1 MNVLMLDGKE
11 YILRADINVFEHIY
25 KKYGSL
31 EEFEEK
37 LDITVIKDIV
47 AVMINEHFA
56 FIGTPERVTENFV
69 GARIMPR
76 DFEDVTKTVLGELI
90 DSIKSKN

>member
-1 MNVLMLDGKE
+1 MNVLTLDGKE

-31 EEFEEK
+31 EEFEKK
-37 LDITVIKDIV
+37 LDITVVKDIA

-69 GARIMPR
+69 GARIMPH

>member
-1 MNVLMLDGKE
+1 MNVLTLDGKE

-31 EEFEEK
+31 EEFEKK
-37 LDITVIKDIV
+37 LDVTVVKDIA

-76 DFEDVTKTVLGELI
+76 DFEDVTKTVLDELI

>member
-1 MNVLMLDGKE
+1 MNVLTLDGKE

-25 KKYGSL
+25 KTYGSL
-31 EEFEEK
+31 EEFEKK
-37 LDITVIKDIV
+37 LDITVVKDI
-47 AVMINEHFA
+47 ATVMINEHFA
-56 FIGTPERVTENFV
+56 FIGIPERVTENFV

-76 DFEDVTKTVLGELI
+76 DFEDITKTVLRELI

>member
-1 MNVLMLDGKE
+1 MNVLTLDGKE
-11 YILRADINVFEHIY
+11 YILRADINVFEYIY
-25 KKYGSL
+25 KTYGSL
-31 EEFEEK
+31 DKFEKK
-37 LDITVIKDIV
+37 LDITVIKDIA

-76 DFEDVTKTVLGELI
+76 DFEGVAKTVLAELI